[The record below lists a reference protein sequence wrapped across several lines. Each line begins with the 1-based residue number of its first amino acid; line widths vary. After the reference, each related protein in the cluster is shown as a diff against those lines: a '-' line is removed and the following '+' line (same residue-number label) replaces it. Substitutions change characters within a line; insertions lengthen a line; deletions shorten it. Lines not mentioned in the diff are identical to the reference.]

1 MRNGLSPQG
10 ITAVDFLGVG
20 DALGTIL
27 VIALGPVGNW
37 NVYKLS
43 LFKNF

>member
-20 DALGTIL
+20 NALGTIL
-27 VIALGPVGNW
+27 VIALGPVGKW
-37 NVYKLS
+37 TFHKVS